1 MEQETRAKIADRLEL
16 VASLAWLFMDFSWME
31 QSAIASVLF
40 AVPTTVCSLAAIAFV
55 RVDFTTRAV
64 AGATAAWAVMN
75 ALWMLS
81 DLRLYEARALGRAC
95 FAVGLT
101 LLVLALWRSGT
112 RPVLD
117 ELTRTL
123 RRLRARRR

>member
-1 MEQETRAKIADRLEL
+1 MDQETRERIADRLEL
-16 VASLAWLFMDFSWME
+16 MASLAWLFMDFSWME

-40 AVPTTVCSLAAIAFV
+40 AVPTTVCALAAVAFV
-55 RVDFTTRAV
+55 RADFTARAV

-75 ALWMLS
+75 AIWMLS
-81 DLRLYEARALGRAC
+81 DLRIYEGRALGRAC
-95 FAVGLT
+95 FVLGLT

-117 ELTRTL
+117 ELTRTF